1 MTRHFLEQDGS
12 GTNRTPRPRRAIS
25 SHLQAGDNSYRRF
38 DYSDPDCRA
47 VLWRHPTRPA
57 DGHCLQEV

>member
-12 GTNRTPRPRRAIS
+12 GTNRSPRPRRAIS
-25 SHLQAGDNSYRRF
+25 FHLQAGDDSYRRF
-38 DYSDPDCRA
+38 DYSDPG
-47 VLWRHPTRPA
+47 LWRHPTRPA